1 MDLKIIALF
10 SLMLLFS
17 CGSKNTGGEKYE
29 VSEEKPVEPKNLFLL
44 HCESCHGLEG
54 NKGTSGAADL
64 QKSKLTLS
72 EIETVIKNGND
83 KGMMP
88 YKDIITAKGEISA
101 LAEYVQTLRK

>member
-1 MDLKIIALF
+1 MDLKVSALF
-10 SLMLLFS
+10 LLLFLFS
-17 CGSKNTGGEKYE
+17 CSTKEGNEKYE
-29 VSEEKPVEPKNLFLL
+29 VSEEKPVEPKNLFIL

-54 NKGTSGAADL
+54 NKGLSGAADL

-88 YKDIITAKGEISA
+88 YKDIITGRGEISS